1 MNPNPATD
9 DIPDGF
15 RKERWVFLGEHTGT
29 KTKRVASFRDE
40 NGATWSI
47 PWKPQHNRLAPGY
60 LYEILTNTDTIRGTF
75 TWTSEKAADYEDIR
89 MHSRARARTR
99 EIDRLEDKARTS
111 DPQLQELLDHV
122 SDCASRLV
130 RDSSKE
136 ALVRLLDKTVWQ
148 SARKPR

>member
-1 MNPNPATD
+1 
-9 DIPDGF
+9 
-15 RKERWVFLGEHTGT
+15 VFLGEHTGT

-75 TWTSEKAADYEDIR
+75 TWTGDNAADYEDVR
-89 MHSRARARTR
+89 MHTRTG
-99 EIDRLEDKARTS
+99 
-111 DPQLQELLDHV
+111 DPQLQALLDHV
-122 SDCASRLV
+122 SDYASRLV

-148 SARKPR
+148 SARRPR

>member
-1 MNPNPATD
+1 
-9 DIPDGF
+9 
-15 RKERWVFLGEHTGT
+15 VFLAEHTGT

-47 PWKPQHNRLAPGY
+47 PWKLQHNRLAPGY
-60 LYEILTNTDTIRGTF
+60 LYEILTNPDTVRGTF
-75 TWTSEKAADYEDIR
+75 TWTGEKAADYEDIR
-89 MHSRARARTR
+89 MHNRARARTR

-122 SDCASRLV
+122 SDYASRLV
-130 RDSSKE
+130 KDSSKE

-148 SARKPR
+148 SARRRR

>member
-9 DIPDGF
+9 DIPEGF

-29 KTKRVASFRDE
+29 ETKRVASFRDE

-47 PWKPQHNRLAPGY
+47 PWKAQHNRLAPGY
-60 LYEILTNTDTIRGTF
+60 LYEILTNTDTIRGGF
-75 TWTSEKAADYEDIR
+75 TWTGEKAADYEDIR
-89 MHSRARARTR
+89 MHNRARARTR

-111 DPQLQELLDHV
+111 DLQLQELLDHV
-122 SDCASRLV
+122 SDYASRLV

-148 SARKPR
+148 SARRPR

>member
-1 MNPNPATD
+1 MNPDRVTD
-9 DIPDGF
+9 DVPDGF

-47 PWKPQHNRLAPGY
+47 PWKSQHNRLAPGY
-60 LYEILTNTDTIRGTF
+60 LYEILTNTDTIRGSF
-75 TWTSEKAADYEDIR
+75 TWTGDQAAEYEDIR
-89 MHSRARARTR
+89 MHNRARARTR
-99 EIDRLEDKARTS
+99 EIDRLEDKARTG
-111 DPQLQELLDHV
+111 DEQLTQLLANVADY
-122 SDCASRLV
+122 ASRLV

-148 SARKPR
+148 SAQRPR

>member
-1 MNPNPATD
+1 MNPNRVTD
-9 DIPDGF
+9 DIPEGF

-75 TWTSEKAADYEDIR
+75 TWTGGKAADSEDIR

-99 EIDRLEDKARTS
+99 KIDRLQDKARTS
-111 DPQLQELLDHV
+111 DPQLKELLAHV
-122 SDCASRLV
+122 SDYASRLV